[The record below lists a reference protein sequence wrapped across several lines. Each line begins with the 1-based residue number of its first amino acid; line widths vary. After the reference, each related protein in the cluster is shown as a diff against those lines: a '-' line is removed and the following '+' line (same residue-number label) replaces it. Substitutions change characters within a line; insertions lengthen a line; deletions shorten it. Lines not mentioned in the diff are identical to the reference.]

1 MAEAKFPIIT
11 ARQELGV
18 TPSTAVRFT
27 GDTRTGEGL
36 VGAAVGQGIL
46 AIAGELQRR
55 SAREE
60 AIEENR
66 QRMLDTRSS
75 ITAGSFIT
83 TAINENIAFR
93 STNADTKTWDKDL
106 QERLSR
112 AEAQIGTLDM
122 SEDTR
127 LLVNARFQ
135 AKSQDALSRSLI
147 AETDRDRTDT
157 RDAIISDVVEQ
168 YTNGTVQDQQD
179 AGKRFLEI
187 APALMDE
194 NEARATLKTA
204 IMAGQKA
211 RGEIA
216 ISNVH
221 SVMEAGNFEVARV
234 LAKNPLIPE
243 PKQTTLRNAINSA
256 ETAQNVQLKEAQQE
270 LVNKTTSATI
280 GEYFKGELTVA
291 TLSDRHGKGLIKDS
305 EFKFMM
311 KGLADTIPENS
322 NLVALGKIRRNKASF
337 AMGAISRSEA
347 NSVALRNYKLL
358 NAKDREVVFAD
369 LEDVEAKIIAVAKL
383 NAYDEGV
390 GLMSRRFVGI
400 QTAEQLAIDLF
411 ATGLSEDEK
420 KRINRRWRAEVDNR
434 NLYER
439 AVDDRFKEMRK
450 EGISDGDKYK
460 SESLKIY
467 LQYQRRNRLS
477 LLALETKI
485 REEQREITGEVAE
498 EALTKLSLPE
508 EKKFQIE
515 YARVSKK
522 LGLTPNTDD
531 TRHYY
536 YYRGFF

>member
-1 MAEAKFPIIT
+1 MAKFPIQT

-18 TPSTAVRFT
+18 TPTTAVRFT

-36 VGAAVGQGIL
+36 VGAAVGQAVL
-46 AIAGELQRR
+46 AGAGALLER
-55 SAREE
+55 SARKR
-60 AIEENR
+60 AIEEKR
-66 QRMLDTRSS
+66 QEMLDTRSS

-93 STNADTKTWDKDL
+93 STNADTKTWAKDL
-106 QERLSR
+106 QERLSGV
-112 AEAQIGTLDM
+112 ESQIGALDM

-127 LLVNARFQ
+127 LLIDAKFQ
-135 AKSQDALSRSLI
+135 AKSEEALSRSLI

-187 APALMDE
+187 APTLMDE

-211 RGEIA
+211 RSENAVSG
-216 ISNVH
+216 VH
-221 SVMEAGNFEVARV
+221 AALEVASDPITGGNFDIVRE
-234 LAKNPLIPE
+234 LAKNPIIPE
-243 PKQTTLRNAINSA
+243 PKQTTLRNVINSA
-256 ETAQNVQLKEAQQE
+256 ETARNVQSKEAQQE
-270 LVNKTTSATI
+270 LINKTTSATI

-291 TLSDRHGKGLIKDS
+291 TLSDRHEKGLIKDS

-311 KGLADTIPENS
+311 TGLTDTIPENS
-322 NLVALGKIRRNKASF
+322 NLVALGKIRRSQASF
-337 AMGAISRSEA
+337 AMGAINRPEA

-369 LEDVEAKIIAVAKL
+369 LEDIEAKIIATAKS
-383 NAYDEGV
+383 NAYSEGV

-400 QTAEQLAIDLF
+400 QTEEDLIDLF
-411 ATGLSEDEK
+411 RGAGLTEDEK
-420 KRINRRWRAEVDNR
+420 KRINRRWTAEVNNR
-434 NLYER
+434 DLYER

-460 SESLKIY
+460 SESLKIL
-467 LQYQRRNRLS
+467 LQYQRRGRLS
-477 LLALETKI
+477 LAELEAKI
-485 REEQREITGEVAE
+485 REEQREITGELPGLIGPPAPLKSIDEMTTAE
-498 EALTKLSLPE
+498 KQKELERIRELRKLA
-508 EKKFQIE
+508 K
-515 YARVSKK
+515 
-522 LGLTPNTDD
+522 
-531 TRHYY
+531 
-536 YYRGFF
+536 

>member
-1 MAEAKFPIIT
+1 MAKFPT
-11 ARQELGV
+11 TEARQELGV
-18 TPSTAVRFT
+18 TPTTAVRFT

-36 VGAAVGQGIL
+36 VGAAIGQGIL
-46 AIAGELQRR
+46 AIAGGLQRR

-75 ITAGSFIT
+75 ITASSFIT

-106 QERLSR
+106 QERFSR

-135 AKSQDALSRSLI
+135 AKSQEALSRSLI

-168 YTNGTVQDQQD
+168 YTNGTPQDQQD

-187 APALMDE
+187 APTLMDE

-221 SVMEAGNFEVARV
+221 SVMEAGNFEVARE

-243 PKQTTLRNAINSA
+243 PKQTTLRNVINSA
-256 ETAQNVQLKEAQQE
+256 ETARNVQLKEAQQE

-291 TLSDRHGKGLIKDS
+291 ILSDRHEKGLIKDS

-311 KGLADTIPENS
+311 KGLAETIPEHS
-322 NLVALGKIRRNKASF
+322 DLIAAGRIRRAKVDF
-337 AMGAISRSEA
+337 DMGAIDRIEA
-347 NSVALRNYKLL
+347 NKITLKNYARLDGE
-358 NAKDREVVFAD
+358 AREKVFAD
-369 LEDVEAKIIAVAKL
+369 LEDIEAKIIATAKS
-383 NAYDEGV
+383 NAYSEGI

-400 QTAEQLAIDLF
+400 QTEEDLIDLF
-411 ATGLSEDEK
+411 RGAGLTEDEK
-420 KRINRRWRAEVDNR
+420 KRINRRWTAEVNNR
-434 NLYER
+434 DLYER

-460 SESLKIY
+460 SESLKIL
-467 LQYQRRNRLS
+467 LQYQRRGRLS
-477 LLALETKI
+477 LADLEAKI
-485 REEQREITGEVAE
+485 REEQQEIIG
-498 EALTKLSLPE
+498 KLPKPVSPPSPLKSIDEMTTE
-508 EKKFQIE
+508 EKQRELERIRELRNLAK
-515 YARVSKK
+515 
-522 LGLTPNTDD
+522 
-531 TRHYY
+531 
-536 YYRGFF
+536 